1 MTRAPVR
8 VARGAL
14 SGLFFVAFG
23 LVVLPFAILL
33 PIPVWPKRF
42 VRAVLRALY
51 RLFLF
56 LARVTC
62 LFRVECTPEDRAAL
76 RALKGSV
83 VAMNHVSLIDIVIL
97 LAHLGDSACI
107 AKAAAKRNL
116 FLSAIVKTVFIPN
129 DAGAERVIEESGR
142 LLAQGVNVVVFPEG
156 TRIPADAPEH
166 RLNRGAARLALA
178 ARAPIVAC
186 HIEYAPPVLGK
197 RQPWW
202 DVGDRQIAVK
212 LSLRGKI
219 DAGMENNYRNAVKL
233 TEKVKGM
240 IL

>member
-1 MTRAPVR
+1 MTRTPVR

-23 LVVLPFAILL
+23 LFALPLAILL

-42 VRAVLRALY
+42 VRAVLRVFY
-51 RLFLF
+51 RLFLL

-83 VAMNHVSLIDIVIL
+83 VAMNHVSLIDVVIL

-129 DAGAERVIEESGR
+129 DAGAERVIEESSR

-166 RLNRGAARLALA
+166 RLNRGAARLSLA
-178 ARAPIVAC
+178 AGVDVAAAHIV
-186 HIEYAPPVLGK
+186 YDPPVLGK
-197 RQPWW
+197 HQPWW
-202 DVGDRQIAVK
+202 DVGDKEIVVT
-212 LSLRGKI
+212 LSYRGVCA
-219 DAGMENNYRNAVKL
+219 AGGGSSYRNAVDL
-233 TEKVKGM
+233 TERIKEK

>member
-1 MTRAPVR
+1 MTRTPVR

-23 LVVLPFAILL
+23 LSALPLAILL
-33 PIPVWPKRF
+33 PIPVWPKRL
-42 VRAVLRALY
+42 VRAILRAFY

-56 LARVTC
+56 MARVTY

-76 RALKGSV
+76 RALKGMV

-116 FLSAIVKTVFIPN
+116 FISAIVKTVCIPN
-129 DAGAERVIEESGR
+129 DAGAERVIEESRR

-156 TRIPADAPEH
+156 TRVPADAPEH
-166 RLNRGAARLALA
+166 RLNRGAARLSLVAGVDVA
-178 ARAPIVAC
+178 AA
-186 HIEYAPPVLGK
+186 HIAYDPPVLGK
-197 RQPWW
+197 HQAWW
-202 DVGDRQIAVK
+202 DVGDREIVVTLSYRGVCIAGGG
-212 LSLRGKI
+212 SS
-219 DAGMENNYRNAVKL
+219 YRNAVDL
-233 TEKVKGM
+233 TERIKEK